1 MALPVITVAQMR
13 QWEGATWAAGIKP
26 ADVIA
31 TAGQCV
37 ARAALRLTRAGER
50 ILILAGKG
58 HNGDD
63 ARAAAS
69 GLGER
74 TVEIISVLDPRA
86 AREVF
91 LRQIQADSTAKPAP
105 KPALLID
112 GIFGIG
118 LNRPLDSEWIA
129 LFAALNESGLP
140 ILAIDVPS
148 GVNADTGEVLGAA
161 LHAAVTLTLGA
172 PKIGLVQARAAAFVG
187 RLEVAANLGLL
198 PCGLHSDLHWT
209 QAADFAAF
217 PPRRPVAGHKGTFG
231 HVGILAGSLGYHG
244 AAVLAARAASRAM
257 PGLVTLFTAE
267 DVFTPVAV
275 QLQNVMVHPG
285 RPSFVELHDYSAVM
299 VGPGLADEKLAGDLR
314 ELIAEI
320 WHNLDRPVIADA
332 SALDWLPAGATT
344 TTALR
349 VITPHPGEAA
359 RMLRVTSAEI
369 QRDRVS
375 AVRGLSARFGN
386 CHVVLKGAQT
396 LVGRANELVPGNDVE
411 GVAAS
416 IFLNS
421 SGNPQLAQG
430 GSGDLL
436 AGYLG
441 GLLAQPALQACAP
454 ETIRYAVWQHGA
466 AADDLS
472 ARRRAWTIE
481 ELIPLL
487 GVLP

>member
-1 MALPVITVAQMR
+1 MPLPIITAAQMR
-13 QWEGATWAAGIKP
+13 QWEGATWAAGSKP
-26 ADVIA
+26 AAVIA

-37 ARAALRLTRAGER
+37 ARAALRLTRAGGR

-63 ARAAAS
+63 ARAAAG
-69 GLGER
+69 GLGARE
-74 TVEIISVLDPRA
+74 VEIVSVLDPREARAIFLQRIQGNSA
-86 AREVF
+86 A
-91 LRQIQADSTAKPAP
+91 

-112 GIFGIG
+112 GIFGLG
-118 LNRPLDSEWIA
+118 LNRPLAPDWIA
-129 LFAALNESGLP
+129 LFAAINESAIP

-148 GVNADTGEVLGAA
+148 GVNADTGETLGAA

-172 PKIGLVQARAAAFVG
+172 PKIGLVQTRAAAFVG
-187 RLEVAANLGLL
+187 RLEVAADIGLL
-198 PCGLHSDLHWT
+198 PCALHSELQWT

-217 PPRRPVAGHKGTFG
+217 PPCRPVAGHKGTFG
-231 HVGILAGSLGYHG
+231 HLAILAGSLGYHG

-257 PGLVTLFTAE
+257 PGLLTLFTAE
-267 DVFTPVAV
+267 DVYAPVAA
-275 QLQNVMVHPG
+275 QLHNVMVHPG
-285 RPSFVELHDYSAVM
+285 RPSFAELHDYSAVL

-314 ELIAEI
+314 ELVAEI
-320 WHNLDRPVIADA
+320 WHSLDRPVLADA

-344 TTALR
+344 TPALR

-369 QRDRVS
+369 QHDRVS

-386 CHVVLKGAQT
+386 CHVVLKGAQS
-396 LVGRANELVPGNDVE
+396 LVGRAPELVPGNPAE
-411 GVAAS
+411 GVADV

-430 GSGDLL
+430 GSGDIL

-441 GLLAQPALQACAP
+441 GLLAQPALQARAP

-466 AADDLS
+466 VADDLS
-472 ARRRAWTIE
+472 ARRRAWTIAE
-481 ELIPLL
+481 VIPLL
-487 GVLP
+487 GVIE